1 MPNSRHLVCASQ
13 DILRIYDLQHSTEG
27 SKRSTVPFTI
37 VPGHRGGV
45 ISSVLL
51 ESAELSDLTIVC
63 GPHTYRVHKA
73 ILRAHSDYFAALPN
87 FAEGVTSSI
96 NLKSIDS
103 GNEDNEACDDAEA
116 VEKMIDYFY
125 HLDYSVPV
133 ISQPQVEERVEEL
146 ASCDT
151 PFASKKKKKS
161 KCQRTAEKS
170 PARPISPITPSDGN
184 MALHAKIFAAAV
196 KYQVPGLR
204 TLAAEKF
211 REAVRGNWHHETFA
225 EAARIAYETTYQE
238 ERALRD
244 TVTATLDRH
253 GNALLKKDEIKAF
266 VKNQNDLMIQSLCLV
281 VPTAIARYRK
291 NQGFAQVGST
301 QITVA
306 APISHVD
313 VSLGVEGVVYT

>member
-1 MPNSRHLVCASQ
+1 M
-13 DILRIYDLQHSTEG
+13 
-27 SKRSTVPFTI
+27 
-37 VPGHRGGV
+37 
-45 ISSVLL
+45 
-51 ESAELSDLTIVC
+51 
-63 GPHTYRVHKA
+63 
-73 ILRAHSDYFAALPN
+73 
-87 FAEGVTSSI
+87 TSSI

-266 VKNQNDLMIQSLCLV
+266 VKNQNDLMYELLCKSRGISLD
-281 VPTAIARYRK
+281 PTEDPEPLPRCAHCDCTLSEEPRVCPGWFNADHS
-291 NQGFAQVGST
+291 GST
-301 QITVA
+301 YQPCGCQSWCGRCGLYVNGRF
-306 APISHVD
+306 
-313 VSLGVEGVVYT
+313 L

>member
-1 MPNSRHLVCASQ
+1 
-13 DILRIYDLQHSTEG
+13 
-27 SKRSTVPFTI
+27 
-37 VPGHRGGV
+37 
-45 ISSVLL
+45 
-51 ESAELSDLTIVC
+51 
-63 GPHTYRVHKA
+63 
-73 ILRAHSDYFAALPN
+73 
-87 FAEGVTSSI
+87 
-96 NLKSIDS
+96 
-103 GNEDNEACDDAEA
+103 
-116 VEKMIDYFY
+116 
-125 HLDYSVPV
+125 
-133 ISQPQVEERVEEL
+133 
-146 ASCDT
+146 
-151 PFASKKKKKS
+151 
-161 KCQRTAEKS
+161 
-170 PARPISPITPSDGN
+170 

-266 VKNQNDLMIQSLCLV
+266 VKNQNDLIAAESALIPPRIQSLCLV

>member
-1 MPNSRHLVCASQ
+1 M
-13 DILRIYDLQHSTEG
+13 
-27 SKRSTVPFTI
+27 
-37 VPGHRGGV
+37 
-45 ISSVLL
+45 VL
-51 ESAELSDLTIVC
+51 
-63 GPHTYRVHKA
+63 
-73 ILRAHSDYFAALPN
+73 
-87 FAEGVTSSI
+87 EGVKNSI
-96 NLKSIDS
+96 NLKAIDS
-103 GNEDNEACDDAEA
+103 DDEDDEACDDAEA

-133 ISQPQVEERVEEL
+133 ISQPQLEEHVDEL

-151 PFASKKKKKS
+151 PFASKKKKKG

-204 TLAAEKF
+204 TLAAENF

-225 EAARIAYETTYQE
+225 EAARIAYETTYEE

-253 GNALLKKDEIKAF
+253 GNALLKRDEIKAF
-266 VKNQNDLMIQSLCLV
+266 VKNQNDLMYELLCMSRGISLD
-281 VPTAIARYRK
+281 PTEDPEPLPRCAHCDWTLSEEPKPA
-291 NQGFAQVGST
+291 ST
-301 QITVA
+301 HFMNA
-306 APISHVD
+306 ALINHVD
-313 VSLGVEGVVYT
+313 AGLGVEGVAYTLTEGFCSVPVPIDKPS